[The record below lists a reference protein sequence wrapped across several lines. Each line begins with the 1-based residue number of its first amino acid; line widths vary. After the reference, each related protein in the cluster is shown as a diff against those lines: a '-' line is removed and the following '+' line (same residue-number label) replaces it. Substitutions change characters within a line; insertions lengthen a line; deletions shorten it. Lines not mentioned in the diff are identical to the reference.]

1 MMEARLAAITASLSE
16 SRALL
21 ASSAQRLR
29 VKEKE
34 EQVATTASSVTTTM
48 PRFVQDRV
56 QEKPETKRLLSSPI
70 SAHQV
75 RVVGALHPDAVFPS
89 A

>member
-1 MMEARLAAITASLSE
+1 MMEARLAEITASINE

-21 ASSAQRLR
+21 ASSTRRLR

-48 PRFVQDRV
+48 PRFVHD
-56 QEKPETKRLLSSPI
+56 
-70 SAHQV
+70 
-75 RVVGALHPDAVFPS
+75 
-89 A
+89 